1 MNTHCRCFYIFLQN
15 ICNAGRIFS
24 SKKIETILE
33 EKIMRYFVPLIL
45 LAAAVILCVC
55 AAPSVV
61 LTRDLAQ
68 GIRGGITLP

>member
-1 MNTHCRCFYIFLQN
+1 
-15 ICNAGRIFS
+15 
-24 SKKIETILE
+24 
-33 EKIMRYFVPLIL
+33 MRYFVPLIL

-68 GIRGGITLP
+68 GIRGSITLP